1 MPLIQVFLSSS
12 REGSIRS
19 PEAIAIQVRLCDDD
33 QVTALLWRRKMKR
46 VAQFQSVKNR
56 GRNRIANRDRRRG
69 IASIA
74 EVVLLGL
81 VASIVWLGIRI
92 ILSPNHESDSNE
104 SACGPIVSL
113 SVISDGRKI
122 LARRGVSEVVTFD
135 LEHGRIQKFFGLNGR
150 PVQAVRVSQDGETCL
165 LSIEDRELL
174 LLRRNELLRT
184 EFLAAESS
192 VQLAVSLDGQVA
204 IRLVDGIMVRRWD
217 LSTDEIVETD
227 YSFVEVVDRI
237 ALNFEGS
244 RMLISTTRGTLHL
257 CDARTGVIVQTIEGP
272 GYPRADP
279 IFSQDGSCVVIA
291 TNRTIALYELPSGD
305 PVWTVQFEDQNDQ
318 DWLTSVAIS
327 PDGRWVAASGFACP
341 IRVVSRA
348 SGRLLR
354 QVSKNSTGGIA
365 FSSASDA
372 VYFGSLDGSVG
383 SFSLV
388 DGSMVTLAK
397 AD

>member
-1 MPLIQVFLSSS
+1 
-12 REGSIRS
+12 
-19 PEAIAIQVRLCDDD
+19 
-33 QVTALLWRRKMKR
+33 
-46 VAQFQSVKNR
+46 
-56 GRNRIANRDRRRG
+56 
-69 IASIA
+69 
-74 EVVLLGL
+74 
-81 VASIVWLGIRI
+81 
-92 ILSPNHESDSNE
+92 
-104 SACGPIVSL
+104 
-113 SVISDGRKI
+113 
-122 LARRGVSEVVTFD
+122 
-135 LEHGRIQKFFGLNGR
+135 
-150 PVQAVRVSQDGETCL
+150 
-165 LSIEDRELL
+165 
-174 LLRRNELLRT
+174 
-184 EFLAAESS
+184 
-192 VQLAVSLDGQVA
+192 
-204 IRLVDGIMVRRWD
+204 
-217 LSTDEIVETD
+217 
-227 YSFVEVVDRI
+227 
-237 ALNFEGS
+237 
-244 RMLISTTRGTLHL
+244 MLISTTRGTLHL